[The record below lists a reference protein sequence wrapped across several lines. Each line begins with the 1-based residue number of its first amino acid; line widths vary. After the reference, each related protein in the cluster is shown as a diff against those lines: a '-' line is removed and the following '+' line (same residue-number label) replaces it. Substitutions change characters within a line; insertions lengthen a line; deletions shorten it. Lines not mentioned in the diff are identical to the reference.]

1 MLHKTLC
8 SVQRHPAEIQE
19 EGGEGREEV
28 WRKREKNA
36 SGMKEM
42 VKRVRPPTS
51 IEMDQSNLITPRN

>member
-8 SVQRHPAEIQE
+8 RVQRHPAEIQE